1 MRGSRVV
8 ALEGDRL
15 SQVCE
20 GMGLLKTFALEVL
33 RNMHVRSQI
42 CSAAF
47 FAVLFSFVL
56 SPLASGATQSKA
68 SEPPGLVL
76 FEMTTLN
83 WGISNS
89 GGCKSTL
96 DFRLYAD
103 GRVEYDQCRKRTLES
118 GGEAEYLVRKE
129 AKAEKKDIDEL
140 MKLIQDSGFLE
151 AIGPAH
157 SGLNGTDVG
166 WNTTLTYRD
175 NCREKRLEIRNYVP
189 ESKTIPEW
197 LHKIVNKARS
207 LTSEQE

>member
-1 MRGSRVV
+1 
-8 ALEGDRL
+8 
-15 SQVCE
+15 
-20 GMGLLKTFALEVL
+20 
-33 RNMHVRSQI
+33 MHIRSQ
-42 CSAAF
+42 SYHVAF
-47 FAVLFSFVL
+47 FAMLFSIVL

-68 SEPPGLVL
+68 SGSHGLVL

-83 WGISNS
+83 WGISNM
-89 GGCKSTL
+89 GGCTRTL

-118 GGEAEYLVRKE
+118 GSEAECLVRKE
-129 AKAEKKDIDEL
+129 SKAEKKDIDEL
-140 MKLIQDSGFLE
+140 IKLVQNSGFLE

-157 SGLNGTDVG
+157 SGLNGMDVG

-175 NCREKRLEIRNYVP
+175 KGREKRLEIRNYVP

-207 LTSEQE
+207 LTSQQE